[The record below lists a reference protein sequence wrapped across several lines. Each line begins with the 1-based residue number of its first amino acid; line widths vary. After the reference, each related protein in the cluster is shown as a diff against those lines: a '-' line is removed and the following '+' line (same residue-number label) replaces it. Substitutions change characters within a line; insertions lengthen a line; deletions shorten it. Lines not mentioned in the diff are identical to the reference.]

1 MLSTTLCILLQFS
14 PNPTNEQ
21 IHNINLIDLLGAH
34 ESTLVVAGIESGFVD
49 GLTSP
54 ANATGLMQITPIAQ
68 QEINSQYHDLVF
80 DRYNTLD
87 NIMLG
92 DAYLEWLGLTFT
104 NKYQVLMAYNW
115 GIGNV
120 IKWRTN
126 LEANPIPKE
135 TQNYIKKYKQV
146 EKACGLDK

>member
-14 PNPTNEQ
+14 PNPTPEQ
-21 IHNINLIDLLGAH
+21 IHNINLIDLLGEH

-68 QEINSQYHDLVF
+68 QEINLQHPDVLF

-87 NIMLG
+87 NIIIG
-92 DAYLEWLGLTFT
+92 DAYLEWLGLTFN

-126 LEANPIPKE
+126 PEANPIPKE